1 MKREPPSIRYKNPGA
16 MWGGNAISRKWG
28 EVGNVALKDGTG
40 QGNHIAVFPTF
51 VAGIC
56 AQIDLW
62 RSARYRNKR
71 LDDAI
76 RAWSG
81 GNSPTQYVKFI
92 AARVPGVTGATI
104 INDAF
109 LNSPAGIQF
118 LKAQAWHEA
127 GQPYPAP
134 AGDWIE
140 AQQRVFGKPAVKPAT
155 ASTGTAVVVG
165 TGAGTVATGV
175 QQGWPLTYWLIAGA
189 VLLVVAGLVAA
200 AVYFLHRR
208 VANKARE
215 TALVP
220 AADDTEHLAALVASV
235 PEVAATSPRRK
246 AAAVKAKR
254 PRKKPAGGA
263 KAPRKARK
271 PRKPAEIVE
280 PEAA

>member
-1 MKREPPSIRYKNPGA
+1 MEKASIRYKNPGA

-28 EVGNVALKDGTG
+28 ELDNVALKDGTG

-76 RAWSG
+76 RVWSG
-81 GNSPTQYVKFI
+81 GNSPAQYVRFI
-92 AARVPGVTGATI
+92 ADRVPGVTGATI

-109 LNSPAGIQF
+109 LNSPTGIQF

-127 GQPYPAP
+127 GKPYPAP

-140 AQQRVFGKPAVKPAT
+140 AQQKVFGKPAVKAST
-155 ASTGTAVVVG
+155 ASTGTGVVVG
-165 TGAGTVATGV
+165 AGAAAMATGV
-175 QQGWPLTYWLIAGA
+175 QQGWTPGQWVVAGA
-189 VLLVVAGLVAA
+189 VILAVAAVAIA
-200 AVYFLHRR
+200 AVYLLHRR
-208 VANKARE
+208 GAVKARE

-220 AADDTEHLAALVASV
+220 PADDTEHLAALLASA
-235 PEVAATSPRRK
+235 PEVAATSPRKRAS
-246 AAAVKAKR
+246 AAKAKR
-254 PRKKPAGGA
+254 PRKKAARKAKKPRAAAEA
-263 KAPRKARK
+263 KAA
-271 PRKPAEIVE
+271 
-280 PEAA
+280 